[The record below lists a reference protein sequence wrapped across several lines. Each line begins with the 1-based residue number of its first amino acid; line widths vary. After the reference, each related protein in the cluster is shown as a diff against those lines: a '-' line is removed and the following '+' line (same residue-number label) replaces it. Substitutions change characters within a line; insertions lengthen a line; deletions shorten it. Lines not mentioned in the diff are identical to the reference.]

1 MTREEATGIPYD
13 TSFRA
18 VREPHAVDNFF
29 MLHRPRSEAAW
40 CAEFSRLAYCDYA
53 TVLEAALAR
62 VGFSL
67 LGTFERSGT
76 EAFLAEGPA
85 FAVLAFRGSDDLDAW
100 ILNLNARSA
109 PWRGAGEVHRGF
121 AAALDVVWPAI
132 EDRLADLRAPL
143 FLTGHS
149 HGAALATLAAGLLPE
164 ASLITIGSPRVGTEA
179 FRQSFQARPGAARR
193 FVNNRDLVCH
203 VPLYELGF
211 RHVGEPYLIDP
222 DGRVSAEEEDDG
234 GFVELISRSLKG
246 GLGAGPFREAR
257 DGTLPR
263 EASDHAPINYV
274 SALR

>member
-40 CAEFSRLAYCDYA
+40 CAEFSRLAYCDYG
-53 TVLEAALAR
+53 TVLEGALAR
-62 VGFSL
+62 VGFSPL
-67 LGTFERSGT
+67 VTFESSGT

-100 ILNLNARSA
+100 IFNLNARPA

-121 AAALDVVWPAI
+121 AAALDFVWA
-132 EDRLADLRAPL
+132 EVEGQLAKLRAPL
-143 FLTGHS
+143 FITGHS
-149 HGAALATLAAGLLPE
+149 QGAALATLAASLLPE
-164 ASLITIGSPRVGTEA
+164 ARLITFGSPRVGTEA
-179 FRQSFQARPGAARR
+179 FKEAFQARTGAAQRYA
-193 FVNNRDLVCH
+193 NNRDVVCH

-222 DGRVSAEEEDDG
+222 DGRVSAEEKDDG
-234 GFVELISRSLKG
+234 GFVALISRSLRG
-246 GLGAGPFREAR
+246 GPGGGPFKEAR
-257 DGTLPR
+257 NGTLPR